1 MNNQRIKLRWIIP
14 VMLAVSSCKLPS
26 VVETPANP
34 GLPSNYT
41 IPGDTNSSAEV
52 KWRTFFN
59 DPVLVQLIDTA
70 INNNPEAL
78 IALQEIEIARSH
90 IRAQKG
96 KLFPSISAGIG
107 AGFDKSARYTA
118 EGAGNASTDITPGV
132 EVPEPIGDYYGGFQA
147 GWEADVWGKLR
158 NYSKAAY
165 AKYLGSVEGRNFV
178 MTNLVAEVADTYY
191 ELLALD
197 QQLEIVQKNIKLSE
211 DELEIVRVQKEA
223 SKVTELAVKQF
234 EAQVYNSKS
243 KATEIK
249 QEIQET
255 ENRLNYLLGKY
266 TTTIPRNAEVFS
278 NGVPQQVTA
287 GLPSQLL
294 NNRPDIRQAEMEMAA
309 AKCEVKAA
317 KAEFLPSF
325 EIRAGI
331 GYRAF
336 KTSYLFDTPESVI
349 YNLAGDLVAPLINR
363 SAIKAEFN
371 AAKAAQ
377 LQAMYEYQKAV
388 LNAYAEVAT
397 EMNRMQNL
405 QTVYDMKSQE
415 VSTRMKAVDIS
426 RDLFNAARADYL
438 EVLIAQQEA
447 LESQLEQVETKKMQF
462 ITSVH
467 LYKALGGGWK

>member
-1 MNNQRIKLRWIIP
+1 MNTQRNKLRWIIP
-14 VMLAVSSCKLPS
+14 VMLTVSSCKLPS
-26 VVETPANP
+26 VVENPVNP
-34 GLPSNYT
+34 GLPSNYA
-41 IPGDTNSSAEV
+41 ISADTNSSAEV
-52 KWRTFFN
+52 KWKTFFN
-59 DPVLVQLIDTA
+59 DPVLVQLIDSA

-78 IALQEIEIARSH
+78 IALQDIEIARSH

-96 KLFPSISAGIG
+96 RLFPAVTAGIG
-107 AGFDKSARYTA
+107 AGIDKSARYTA

-132 EVPEPIGDYYGGFQA
+132 EVPEPINDYYGGFQA
-147 GWEADVWGKLR
+147 GWEADIWGKLR

-165 AKYLGSVEGRNFV
+165 AKYLGTVEGRNFV

-197 QQLEIVQKNIKLSE
+197 QQLDIVKKNIKLSE
-211 DELEIVRVQKEA
+211 DELEVIKVQKEA

-234 EAQVYNSKS
+234 EAQVYNSQG
-243 KATEIK
+243 KAAEIK
-249 QEIQET
+249 QQIQET
-255 ENRLNYLLGKY
+255 ENRLNYLLGRY
-266 TTTIPRNAEVFS
+266 TQTIPRNAAAFNS
-278 NGVPQQVTA
+278 NTPLQVTA

-309 AKCEVKAA
+309 AKCQVNAA
-317 KAEFLPSF
+317 KAEFLPSL

-349 YNLAGDLVAPLINR
+349 YNLAGDLVAPLVNR

-371 AAKAAQ
+371 AAKAEQ
-377 LQAMYEYQKAV
+377 LQAMYEYQKSV
-388 LNAYAEVAT
+388 LKAYAEVAT

-405 QTVYDMKSQE
+405 QIVYDKKSQE
-415 VSTRMKAVDIS
+415 VATRLKAVDIS
-426 RDLFNAARADYL
+426 KDLFNAARADYL

-447 LESQLEQVETKKMQF
+447 LASQLEQVETKKMQF
-462 ITSVH
+462 ITSVQ